1 MKIFL
6 IPVECLNHPRTDVRL
21 TPIMSV
27 LSKKGDIIGL
37 EFVREI
43 TFESS
48 QDLFTKIKI
57 TGYTK
62 LILYLLKTFIF
73 GLKNLRQI
81 DLIFCEHLYSAL
93 VGAALSVLSRK
104 PCIWDSHGNLLEAC
118 REFNNSR
125 SYTAL
130 TILLEKMINKIP
142 KVIVVPTEL
151 DKQLYVRQ
159 GFDPN
164 KLAVIASGVDFS
176 PIKQITENKNKIR
189 EKLGLGLDKK
199 ILLLSGNREHQA
211 NKEAAFWVNEK
222 LAPALAKKLNNIQ
235 ILITGNGAVPLEINP
250 IVSFVGFVPDIYEYI
265 IAADLCLAPVTL
277 GNGLPTKLLDYLAC
291 GKPAIVLPSLVKG
304 MPQLVQGES
313 IIIAKDKA
321 EFITKTI
328 ETLNNL
334 SLAEEIG
341 LNAKK
346 VIEKHYN
353 WDTLQV
359 EWGKLIDKTLGNKS

>member
-6 IPVECLNHPRTDVRL
+6 IPIECTNHPRADVRL
-21 TPIMSV
+21 APIMSV

-48 QDLFTKIKI
+48 HDLFTKRKI
-57 TGYTK
+57 IGYSK
-62 LILYLLKTFIF
+62 LILYLLKTFMF

-81 DLIFCEHLYSAL
+81 DIIFCEHLYSAL
-93 VGAALSVLSRK
+93 VGSALSILSRK

-125 SYTAL
+125 FYTAL
-130 TILLEKMINKIP
+130 TLLLEKMINKIP

-151 DKQLYVRQ
+151 DRQLYIRQ

-176 PIKQITENKNKIR
+176 PLKQITENKNKIR
-189 EKLGLGLDKK
+189 EKLGLDLDKK
-199 ILLLSGNREHQA
+199 ILLLSGNRDHQA

-222 LAPALAKKLNNIQ
+222 LAPVLSKKLNNVQ
-235 ILITGNGAVPLEINP
+235 ILITGKGEVPLEINP
-250 IVSFVGFVPDIYEYI
+250 VVSFVGFVPNIYEYI
-265 IAADLCLAPVTL
+265 IASDLCLAPVIL
-277 GNGLPTKLLDYLAC
+277 GNGVPTKLLDYLAC
-291 GKPAIVLPSLVKG
+291 GRPAIVLPSLVKG
-304 MPQLVQGES
+304 MPLLVQSKS
-313 IIIAKDKA
+313 IIIAKDKD

-328 ETLNNL
+328 DTLNNL

-353 WDTLQV
+353 WDVLQV
-359 EWGKLIDKTLGNKS
+359 EWGKLVDKTLGNVS